1 MPVAGKTPVGESPE
15 NLNRKKGRNEK
26 MKMKRRFWA
35 GLLAFVMLWSLL
47 PASALAAKEDTPEP
61 GKVTATKTAS
71 ILNSDGTYTITLTV
85 QGNPVEDKET
95 TTTSA
100 NADVVLVVDNSGSM
114 ASSVGEPCKTPKALF
129 KKDDGIFP
137 GGLTKYTC
145 PECKARY
152 YSWDSPGIHHSNV
165 PDYCTGEKGV
175 TARINA
181 AKNVGEEFAKSILKE
196 NSGNRLA
203 VIGFAHSNRD
213 GGTDN
218 KAIKVSQDLTN
229 NLTAVNG
236 ALDKMDADGGTNYTA
251 ALQKA
256 YDFLNGRT
264 QEEKT
269 SRPGYVV
276 FISDGAPGLSGD
288 SQNDPKWNGAD
299 QVKSI
304 KKDEYTLYT
313 VGIALDK
320 TAADYLK
327 SMASDAQN
335 DHFINVTDT
344 NYDQQLSTI
353 LKQWADKITET
364 TKKKPAGTNA
374 TLVDLINTDK
384 FDYVVGSASKNLVV
398 ADDNKTVTW
407 TIDKIPEKPESATF
421 KIKAK
426 AGVYGKDIPTNDNV
440 TLTYTDAAGESV
452 TKDKS
457 EIGDPK
463 VTIPA
468 TVTYVAYDVKDS
480 NHPDV
485 TIQVPAPAQHN
496 EGDIVAVY
504 ASTIAPVRGTKDG
517 KDGTWTFAGWT
528 TEDAEI
534 GNDGK
539 FTMPAKN
546 VTLTG
551 TWTFNADEPLTY
563 TLTYDANGG
572 SFGTGE
578 ITKQELVSAIGN
590 HPLNY
595 TDDFTP
601 SHVLQEG
608 KDVIFLGWS
617 AEKHEVLSTA
627 DQAAKIASDIITSV
641 DVTANGATVYA
652 VWSLDGNGNHIPDV
666 FEATITYKI
675 DNGEWTDNSG
685 NMIGAAPIVAN
696 FELYTKQDDHS
707 WKATD
712 KLLRH
717 GNFPIGY
724 AHNEDFPNGRGW
736 YRNDEET
743 ATTLVN
749 PNTKVIDAV
758 TGSETVFTYK
768 YAGETAKTYTVVLHL
783 EGGSYETVPSGYV
796 ETADGY
802 QYTVQAKDTINPAT
816 PAMDGYDLKGWS
828 LKDSAPENLIGANK
842 TFAELYMQYI
852 QLNGGGFGSDKIDL
866 YAVWEKSV
874 PAETVIGALNAH
886 VFKDFQSTNSNSTS
900 ATFTATATVSMK
912 NEPVVNGQVPEV
924 VVVAEPLTYKGNVQL
939 STGQRMAFTFAGE
952 DAALVPNTTYTVT
965 VTEDTSDLPKYVT
978 ATNPTVSFA
987 FTTDKN
993 GKVICRDYEIVN
1005 TYNKSNDS
1013 GHDSDTYYL
1022 VIKKIDAQ
1030 DGHALKDA
1038 KFGLYA
1044 DDKQIATAISSSKG
1058 YARFSL
1064 DERVYKKLVKNDDLY
1079 VMELTAPD
1087 GYVKSSRK
1095 YDVSVNAFVENNV
1108 LGAQEHAITVTNSRS
1123 STPDRLNDEEHF
1135 AYVIG
1140 YKDGNVRPYGLISRA
1155 ETTTIFFRLLK
1166 DSVRDGNLLTSNT
1179 YTDVA
1184 DSYWANTAISTMTGL
1199 GIVQGRTATTF
1210 DPYAPITRAQFAAI
1224 CARFDD
1230 GKTQGG
1236 QTFTDIQGHW
1246 AQAYIERAAELGWIK
1261 GFEDGTFRPDT
1272 YITRAQAMTMINRV
1286 LNRIPEDA
1294 DDLLSNMNVWP
1305 DCNPGDWFYL
1315 AVQEATN
1322 SHDYKH
1328 KAGNYETWSSMNK
1341 DPNWTRY
1348 EN

>member
-1 MPVAGKTPVGESPE
+1 
-15 NLNRKKGRNEK
+15 
-26 MKMKRRFWA
+26 MKRRFWA
-35 GLLAFVMLWSLL
+35 GLLSFVMLWSLL
-47 PASALAAKEDTPEP
+47 PASALATEEGTPEP

-71 ILNSDGTYTITLTV
+71 TLNNDGTYTITLTV

-114 ASSVGEPCKTPKALF
+114 ASSVGEPCQTPKSQF
-129 KKDDGIFP
+129 EKKDATLWGTGVVVYKCRTCGAKYYEWKFAGFP
-137 GGLTKYTC
+137 L
-145 PECKARY
+145 
-152 YSWDSPGIHHSNV
+152 SDV

-175 TARINA
+175 TPRIDA
-181 AKNVGEEFAKSILKE
+181 AKNVGKEFAKSILKE

-203 VIGFAHSNRD
+203 VIGFAHSNRG

-229 NLTAVNG
+229 NLTTVNG

-256 YDFLNGRT
+256 YDFLNDRT

-269 SRPGYVV
+269 SRPGYVI
-276 FISDGAPGLSGD
+276 FISDGTPGLSGD
-288 SQNDPKWNGAD
+288 SQDDTEWNGAD

-304 KKDEYTLYT
+304 KKDGYTLYT
-313 VGIALDK
+313 VGIALDN

-353 LKQWADKITET
+353 LKQWAVKITET

-384 FDYVVGSASKNLVV
+384 FDYVDGSASENLKVEE
-398 ADDNKTVTW
+398 DNKTVTW

-421 KIKAK
+421 QIKAK
-426 AGVYGKDIPTNDNV
+426 AGVYGKDIPTNDGDA
-440 TLTYTDAAGESV
+440 TLTYIDAKEKTGEIKLPS
-452 TKDKS
+452 
-457 EIGDPK
+457 PK
-463 VTIPA
+463 VDIENQQY
-468 TVTYVAYDVKDS
+468 TVTYHA
-480 NHPDV
+480 NNGV
-485 TIQVPAPAQHN
+485 TPEVTHTDTVTA
-496 EGDIVAVY
+496 GS
-504 ASTIAPVRGTKDG
+504 STTVRGAAADV
-517 KDGTWTFAGWT
+517 GTFS
-528 TEDAEI
+528 
-534 GNDGK
+534 
-539 FTMPAKN
+539 
-546 VTLTG
+546 VTLS
-551 TWTFNADEPLTY
+551 NEI
-563 TLTYDANGG
+563 
-572 SFGTGE
+572 SFECPGKEFKGWAE
-578 ITKQELVSAIGN
+578 
-590 HPLNY
+590 
-595 TDDFTP
+595 TP
-601 SHVLQEG
+601 
-608 KDVIFLGWS
+608 D
-617 AEKHEVLSTA
+617 
-627 DQAAKIASDIITSV
+627 
-641 DVTANGATVYA
+641 GAV
-652 VWSLDGNGNHIPDV
+652 
-666 FEATITYKI
+666 
-675 DNGEWTDNSG
+675 
-685 NMIGAAPIVAN
+685 
-696 FELYTKQDDHS
+696 
-707 WKATD
+707 
-712 KLLRH
+712 
-717 GNFPIGY
+717 
-724 AHNEDFPNGRGW
+724 
-736 YRNDEET
+736 
-743 ATTLVN
+743 
-749 PNTKVIDAV
+749 
-758 TGSETVFTYK
+758 K
-768 YAGETAKTYTVVLHL
+768 YAPG
-783 EGGSYETVPSGYV
+783 
-796 ETADGY
+796 
-802 QYTVQAKDTINPAT
+802 
-816 PAMDGYDLKGWS
+816 
-828 LKDSAPENLIGANK
+828 
-842 TFAELYMQYI
+842 
-852 QLNGGGFGSDKIDL
+852 DKISNIVTNYDL
-866 YAVWEKSV
+866 YAVWDDSAVTETKYQLVYFAGSSGFLPGETAQYQYATSKADPKMYDKGAKAPVKYDDADFAITVTADQTLFIGWTEDSESV
-874 PAETVIGALNAH
+874 GKIYKLGDEVPTLKTEVEMTGDKAVYAVYGEDANEDGTPDVYQAKVTYEVVNGWWTDNGTTVLPNKEIVAWFNLYRKVGNTWIVTPAPKLGDTVPKGRSGQPGYTGAGWFMDNSTTVMENGPDSTTQVTKPETLYTFKYEDATHKYDVYDVLNSL
-886 VFKDFQSTNSNSTS
+886 VYKDFQSR
-900 ATFTATATVSMK
+900 
-912 NEPVVNGQVPEV
+912 
-924 VVVAEPLTYKGNVQL
+924 Y
-939 STGQRMAFTFAGE
+939 GE
-952 DAALVPNTTYTVT
+952 NTTAEFT
-965 VTEDTSDLPKYVT
+965 VT
-978 ATNPTVSFA
+978 ATMRAGTLLPLPDTEEVKPEGTEITGKVSISTKDQPKSFVFERPLGYMNPEDGDYFVEVTETDDGTANVTFDHRTFRIA
-987 FTTDKN
+987 FCIKN
-993 GKVICRDYEIVN
+993 GAVDQKNIQISYFADNELTPAENATFVN
-1005 TYNKSNDS
+1005 TYTKKTTSRDD
-1013 GHDSDTYYL
+1013 DSDTYYY
-1022 VIKKIDAQ
+1022 VVKKVDAQ

-1044 DDKQIATAISSSKG
+1044 DDEQIATATSSSKG

-1095 YDVSVNAFVENNV
+1095 YDVSVNAFVKNNV

-1341 DPNWTRY
+1341 DPDWTRY

>member
-1 MPVAGKTPVGESPE
+1 
-15 NLNRKKGRNEK
+15 
-26 MKMKRRFWA
+26 MKRRFWA
-35 GLLAFVMLWSLL
+35 GLLSFVMLWSLL
-47 PASALAAKEDTPEP
+47 PASVLATEEGTPEP

-71 ILNSDGTYTITLTV
+71 TLNSDGTYTITLTV

-152 YSWDSPGIHHSNV
+152 YSWDSPGIHRSNV

-181 AKNVGEEFAKSILKE
+181 AKNVGKEFAKSILEE

-203 VIGFAHSNRD
+203 VIGFAHSNRG

-256 YDFLNGRT
+256 YDFLNDRT

-269 SRPGYVV
+269 SRPGYVI
-276 FISDGAPGLSGD
+276 FISDGTPGLSGD

-304 KKDEYTLYT
+304 KKDGYTLYT

-353 LKQWADKITET
+353 LKQWAVKITET

-384 FDYVVGSASKNLVV
+384 FDYVARSASKNLVV
-398 ADDNKTVTW
+398 ADDNKNVTW

-426 AGVYGKDIPTNDNV
+426 AGVYGKDIPTNDGNA
-440 TLTYTDAAGESV
+440 TLTYTDAKEQAA
-452 TKDKS
+452 
-457 EIGDPK
+457 EIKLPSPTVDIEK
-463 VTIPA
+463 KQY
-468 TVTYVAYDVKDS
+468 TVTYHA
-480 NHPDV
+480 NNGV
-485 TIQVPAPAQHN
+485 TPEVTYTDTVTA
-496 EGDIVAVY
+496 GS
-504 ASTIAPVRGTKDG
+504 STTVRGAAADV
-517 KDGTWTFAGWT
+517 GTFS
-528 TEDAEI
+528 
-534 GNDGK
+534 
-539 FTMPAKN
+539 
-546 VTLTG
+546 VTLPNDIPFEYPG
-551 TWTFNADEPLTY
+551 KEFKGWAE
-563 TLTYDANGG
+563 
-572 SFGTGE
+572 
-578 ITKQELVSAIGN
+578 
-590 HPLNY
+590 
-595 TDDFTP
+595 TP
-601 SHVLQEG
+601 
-608 KDVIFLGWS
+608 D
-617 AEKHEVLSTA
+617 
-627 DQAAKIASDIITSV
+627 
-641 DVTANGATVYA
+641 GAV
-652 VWSLDGNGNHIPDV
+652 
-666 FEATITYKI
+666 
-675 DNGEWTDNSG
+675 
-685 NMIGAAPIVAN
+685 
-696 FELYTKQDDHS
+696 
-707 WKATD
+707 
-712 KLLRH
+712 
-717 GNFPIGY
+717 
-724 AHNEDFPNGRGW
+724 
-736 YRNDEET
+736 
-743 ATTLVN
+743 
-749 PNTKVIDAV
+749 
-758 TGSETVFTYK
+758 K
-768 YAGETAKTYTVVLHL
+768 YAPG
-783 EGGSYETVPSGYV
+783 
-796 ETADGY
+796 
-802 QYTVQAKDTINPAT
+802 
-816 PAMDGYDLKGWS
+816 
-828 LKDSAPENLIGANK
+828 
-842 TFAELYMQYI
+842 
-852 QLNGGGFGSDKIDL
+852 DKISNIVTNYNL
-866 YAVWEKSV
+866 YAVWDDSAVTETKYQLVYFAGSSGFLPGETAQYATSKADPKMYDKGAKAPVKYDDADFAITVTADQTLFIGWTEDSESVGKIYKLGDEVPTLETEVEMTGDKAVYAVYGEDANEDGTPDVYQAKVTYEVVNGWWTDNGTTVLPNKEIVAWFNLYRKVGNTWKIVTPAPKLGDTVPKGRSGQPGYTGAGWFMDDNPNEMESAPDRRTEVNKS
-874 PAETVIGALNAH
+874 ETLYTFVYKDATHKTDIVDTLNAI
-886 VFKDFQSTNSNSTS
+886 VKKEFTKANNVESGDV
-900 ATFTATATVSMK
+900 TFTAKATITK
-912 NEPVVNGQVPEV
+912 QPEV
-924 VVVAEPLTYKGNVQL
+924 VIQSLPAVESAGASHTIHGTVTL
-939 STGQRMAFTFAGE
+939 STKDGTGSFEFARSLDDVNPADGVYLVEVSEVNGGADNVTYDNRTFIVEITVKNGAVDKNSVRVMSFVDDKELAPVTDGRITFK
-952 DAALVPNTTYTVT
+952 NTYT
-965 VTEDTSDLPKYVT
+965 
-978 ATNPTVSFA
+978 
-987 FTTDKN
+987 
-993 GKVICRDYEIVN
+993 
-1005 TYNKSNDS
+1005 KSNS
-1013 GHDSDTYYL
+1013 GGHDSSSDTYYL

-1044 DDKQIATAISSSKG
+1044 DDEQIATATSSSKG

-1079 VMELTAPD
+1079 VMELMAPD

-1095 YDVSVNAFVENNV
+1095 YDVSVNAFVKNI
-1108 LGAQEHAITVTNSRS
+1108 GAQEHAITVTNSRS

-1184 DSYWANTAISTMTGL
+1184 DNYWANTAISTMTGL

-1261 GFEDGTFRPDT
+1261 GFEDGSFRPDT

-1341 DPNWTRY
+1341 DPDWTRY